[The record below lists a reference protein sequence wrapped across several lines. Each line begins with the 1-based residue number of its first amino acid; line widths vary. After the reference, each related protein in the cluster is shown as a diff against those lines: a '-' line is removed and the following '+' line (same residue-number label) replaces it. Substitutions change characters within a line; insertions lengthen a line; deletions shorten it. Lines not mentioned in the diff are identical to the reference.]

1 MKRFAAC
8 LLAFLAALSLILS
21 GCTQSSYTTILSSS
35 HVAEQVRG
43 TVKGRFHGADDDY
56 VSESRFGSD
65 YEKLSS
71 LCYDYMILLSDDEET
86 NIDQIGVFH
95 VINSKDVDDIASMIR
110 SYVEAETL
118 RLRDLLTSYN
128 PAELPKLE
136 QAQVK
141 VCGTYV
147 LYTFLS
153 ESDTAA
159 AIDGFEKALKA

>member
-8 LLAFLAALSLILS
+8 LLAFLAALSLTLS
-21 GCTQSSYTTILSSS
+21 GCTQGSYTTTLSSS
-35 HVAEQVRG
+35 HVAGQVRDA
-43 TVKGRFHGADDDY
+43 VRGRFHGADDDY

-65 YEKLSS
+65 YEKLASQ
-71 LCYDYMILLSDDEET
+71 CYDYTILLSDDEET

-95 VINSKDVDDIASMIR
+95 VINSKDVDSVASMIR

-136 QAQVK
+136 QAQVT

-153 ESDTAA
+153 ESDTATA
-159 AIDGFEKALKA
+159 VDEFEKALKA